1 MESLLMVSCKL
12 RDNSMPILFIFYL
25 SFVNFSSTKD
35 SLKDCHNQLFS
46 SIYKII
52 LYGHFLIIII
62 QTILELKVY
71 FFHFT
76 LCFDQAIINSLIFRR
91 IDSIHV
97 FHSNLINDLFL
108 NQIIKMTSKIQ
119 NKFFPIF

>member
-1 MESLLMVSCKL
+1 MVSCKL

-52 LYGHFLIIII
+52 LYDHFFVIII

-71 FFHFT
+71 FFYFT

>member
-35 SLKDCHNQLFS
+35 SLKDYHNQLFS

-62 QTILELKVY
+62 QTTLELKVY

-76 LCFDQAIINSLIFRR
+76 LSFDKAISLIPRQ
-91 IDSIHV
+91 IDSINV
-97 FHSNLINDLFL
+97 FHSNFINDFFL
-108 NQIIKMTSKIQ
+108 NQTIKKTLKIQ
-119 NKFFPIF
+119 NEFFPIF